1 MESASGLPLLDEP
14 KLYRPRRPERSPL
27 YAVLFQFFDILA
39 REYELRFER
48 AFGPLRSIVTK
59 TVERFLGCGMPE
71 GGFAR
76 VRCDACR
83 AEYIVAFSCKQR
95 GFCPSCSAKGAVLW
109 ANSSGSTWSA
119 RCRTGT
125 SCSPFRRRC
134 AAKRSRSRIYE
145 APPEPPEKDSGWL
158 KERRRS
164 WARLIR
170 RIYEADP
177 QLCRCG
183 QTMRVVGFVTQAP
196 VIRKILGHVGRREG
210 PLILPGR
217 VPRRPSTERIPCA

>member
-39 REYELRFER
+39 CEYELRFER

-109 ANSSGSTWSA
+109 AEFVREHVVRQVPHRHFVFALPKALRRQAFTLPNLRSA
-119 RCRTGT
+119 T
-125 SCSPFRRRC
+125 
-134 AAKRSRSRIYE
+134 
-145 APPEPPEKDSGWL
+145 
-158 KERRRS
+158 
-164 WARLIR
+164 
-170 RIYEADP
+170 
-177 QLCRCG
+177 
-183 QTMRVVGFVTQAP
+183 
-196 VIRKILGHVGRREG
+196 
-210 PLILPGR
+210 
-217 VPRRPSTERIPCA
+217 